1 MVGAAPAANTKDG
14 ARFAV
19 AVLTAMNLLNYMDR
33 YVPSSVKDLVKAD
46 LKLTDTETSLP
57 LTAFVLVY
65 MCASPIFGSL
75 ADRVSRRVLLA
86 SGVALW
92 SIATGAAAFA
102 TGFGTFLLA
111 RALVGV
117 GEAAYATIGPALL
130 ADFFAPGK
138 RNRVLTVFY
147 VAIPVGTAVGFSAG
161 GYIGPRYGW
170 RTAFLVCALPG
181 LAAAALALK
190 IRDPGRGA
198 SDEGEAAAPSV
209 PWGKALAALAKNR
222 EYVTVVAGY
231 AAVTFAGGAMA
242 DWFPTFLQRHRGFAL
257 EDADHLIGLAV
268 VIGGLGG
275 TAFGGWLADR
285 LKTRNPY
292 FALSGVTMLLAGA
305 ASLVALIAH
314 DRTVIV
320 VAAFASQ
327 FLMWCYN
334 GPVNAVIANCVP
346 SALRTRAFAL
356 SIFAIHVLGDAISP
370 AIVGRASDKS
380 ANLPVVMHLVPATM
394 LLGAIVWLVG
404 WRALAERTPRTA

>member
-1 MVGAAPAANTKDG
+1 MTAAPAPSETKDG

-33 YVPSSVKDLVKAD
+33 YVPSSVKDLVKTD
-46 LKLTDTETSLP
+46 LKLTDEQTSLP
-57 LTAFVLVY
+57 LMAFVIVY

-92 SIATGAAAFA
+92 SLATGAAAFA
-102 TGFGTFLLA
+102 EGFGTFLFA

-130 ADFFAPGK
+130 ADFFAPAR
-138 RNRVLTVFY
+138 RNRVLTIFY

-170 RTAFLVCALPG
+170 RMAFLVCALPG

-198 SDEGEAAAPSV
+198 SDVGDAPGPSM
-209 PWGKALAALAKNR
+209 PWGKALAALTKNR

-231 AAVTFAGGAMA
+231 AAVTFAGGAMV

-257 EDADHLIGLAV
+257 EEADHLIGMAV
-268 VIGGLGG
+268 VIGGIGG
-275 TAFGGWLADR
+275 TAFGGWFADR

-292 FALSGVTMLLAGA
+292 FALSGGTMLLAGA
-305 ASLVALIAH
+305 TSLVALTSH
-314 DRTVIV
+314 DRTVIG
-320 VAAFASQ
+320 VASFASQ
-327 FLMWCYN
+327 FFMWCYN
-334 GPVNAVIANCVP
+334 GPVNAVIVNCVP

-356 SIFAIHVLGDAISP
+356 SIFVIHLLGDALSP
-370 AIVGRASDKS
+370 VVVGHASDKT
-380 ANLPVVMHLVPATM
+380 ANLPVVMRVIPATM
-394 LLGAIVWLVG
+394 LLGAAIWLVG
-404 WRALAERTPRTA
+404 WRLLAERTPRTA